1 MSVPPRVA
9 GRTGLARM
17 LPFANV
23 TLSQMSLTSVRVQEG
38 LGHRAVGGTPN
49 PLNQN

>member
-9 GRTGLARM
+9 GRTRLSQMSR
-17 LPFANV
+17 FRECY
-23 TLSQMSLTSVRVQEG
+23 LSQMSLTSVRVQEG